1 MQAEFTTD
9 NWLLKK
15 LRLIRLDR
23 ILPIGNFVH
32 LKLGFKN
39 IGSKVIPNIENVNW
53 RIIYPPGSKEVRIW
67 TLNIPKLEIDQAVWT
82 KPEWLF
88 MPKVSGQHTMMLFN
102 PPQKEDLNYASPYG
116 LVGRKYEYTND
127 GWTASFYILNRGAY
141 ITIIIIL
148 MTVVL
153 TFFSIFNQVFPRF
166 FPSFWNGLKEAWFY
180 ITIPTVLDW
189 WEFVG
194 EFWEKYLS

>member
-1 MQAEFTTD
+1 
-9 NWLLKK
+9 
-15 LRLIRLDR
+15 
-23 ILPIGNFVH
+23 
-32 LKLGFKN
+32 
-39 IGSKVIPNIENVNW
+39 
-53 RIIYPPGSKEVRIW
+53 
-67 TLNIPKLEIDQAVWT
+67 
-82 KPEWLF
+82 
-88 MPKVSGQHTMMLFN
+88 
-102 PPQKEDLNYASPYG
+102 
-116 LVGRKYEYTND
+116 
-127 GWTASFYILNRGAY
+127 ILNRGAY